1 MCTIVPP
8 TRHLP
13 YISCLGA
20 VGARVANLV
29 PKLPPVAFIPF
40 EVIPPITEDKSVV
53 PKVTKAI
60 AGAKPDKAVKN
71 CPPVATTTNITNA
84 AVNAALKALAIYPPS
99 FYNFYILLHY

>member
-40 EVIPPITEDKSVV
+40 EVIPPITLS
-53 PKVTKAI
+53 
-60 AGAKPDKAVKN
+60 
-71 CPPVATTTNITNA
+71 
-84 AVNAALKALAIYPPS
+84 L
-99 FYNFYILLHY
+99 